1 MIVKFFKFGKGKSKH
16 CLDYLLGKDRDRE
29 HARVLSGDVD
39 LTADLIDSSRFTKK
53 YTSGCLSFAEVDLPE
68 DAKRKIMA
76 DYEKCLFPGMTKD
89 QYNILWIE
97 HRDKGRLELNFV
109 IPNVELSTGKRL
121 QPFYAPADLGRVD
134 CFKKIINHDY
144 NLHDPDDPE
153 NKQLATVS
161 LDDEGEIKPKKGEVS
176 KSKTSKEI
184 AEDIDIK
191 VMQAYLDGKI
201 KDRDDTILFLVD
213 ELKLNVTRIT
223 NKGISILPEGK
234 NRPVRLKGEMYEQ
247 SFTTDDRA
255 DSEEEA
261 RRTDSYRERISRDIT
276 AVKAEYSDRIE
287 SKRTALAERYR
298 SVEPDHLSSCRI
310 SAAATIRA
318 DQSIQQLYASATN
331 PDSKNSWNIDSYFSG
346 FSFDSIYLNWQA
358 SKSNSS
364 KRESVEATADS
375 NTKQS
380 LFNTIE
386 IENERTRRIIANH
399 REAIT
404 IYSTMSCF
412 AETSELC
419 NRIATAN
426 TSAAATQNNA
436 TRAAIRDSIDATAT
450 ALEDATTSEQQFKRN
465 IERVDQNTTTLRRYV
480 KSSEEISA
488 QQTIQQK
495 HDDVSARKVENK
507 QNDDDYSNDFR
518 L

>member
-1 MIVKFFKFGKGKSKH
+1 MIVKFFKFGKGNSKS
-16 CLDYLLGKDRDRE
+16 CIDYLLGADRDRE
-29 HARVLSGDVD
+29 HARVLSGDVE
-39 LTADLIDSSRFTKK
+39 LTSAIIDSSRFAKK
-53 YTSGCLSFAEVDLPE
+53 YTSGCLSFAEADLPE
-68 DAKRKIMA
+68 ADKKKIMA
-76 DYEKCLFPGMTKD
+76 DYEACLFPGMSPD

-121 QPFYAPADLGRVD
+121 QPFYAPVDLGRVD

-161 LDDEGEIKPKKGEVS
+161 LDDQGEIKPKKGEIS

-191 VMQAYLDGKI
+191 VMQAYLEGKI

-223 NKGISILPEGK
+223 NKGISILPESK
-234 NRPVRLKGEMYEQ
+234 NRPVRLKGEMYERDFSINRANSEQ
-247 SFTTDDRA
+247 EERRA
-255 DSEEEA
+255 DS
-261 RRTDSYRERISRDIT
+261 YRSRISGAISGIRAEYENRI
-276 AVKAEYSDRIE
+276 AAKAEN
-287 SKRTALAERYR
+287 LAERYR

-426 TSAAATQNNA
+426 NSPAATQNNA